1 MLYLCNPSM
10 FAYRLTDS
18 ISDTVTFGMY
28 FGQLFALPENWT
40 KIHKCIISLP
50 TDMGF
55 YYPEGLTGSLQK
67 SRQVIQMLSLVLS
80 IRIVY
85 WVLLRLLTAR
95 LLRCINRTIV
105 WSLYLQPLIVSQ
117 DDPWKWAPAFIIA
130 SCPQH

>member
-67 SRQVIQMLSLVLS
+67 SRQVSDTNTFLGTVYKDSLLGFVMTFNS
-80 IRIVY
+80 
-85 WVLLRLLTAR
+85 
-95 LLRCINRTIV
+95 
-105 WSLYLQPLIVSQ
+105 
-117 DDPWKWAPAFIIA
+117 
-130 SCPQH
+130 